1 MKFSLWLPAH
11 LPWSELRAAALDAE
25 GTGWH
30 GLWLEDHFMDNT
42 PEPNDGARGECLTQ
56 LAALAAVTERVRIGS
71 MVLGNTYRHPG
82 VVAKQAA
89 ALSDIADG
97 RFVLGVGAGWQEN
110 EHRAFG
116 IDYGDVPSRIR
127 WFREALE
134 IWTGLRDEESVS
146 FSGERYHLERASLHP
161 RPHARLPILVGG
173 KGEKVMPRLVARY
186 ADEWNFWS
194 MPEQYGPKNAIFTDA
209 LEAAGREPRSLH
221 RSTQAL
227 VFPGDAERAQAV
239 AEKGRP
245 AIGGSAAQLV
255 DAMGAYREAG
265 VDEFILPATACSS
278 AAEVADAGGWFFA
291 EVARPFVADANV
303 PAGPGDAG
311 VSS

>member
-11 LPWSELRAAALDAE
+11 LPWSSLFSAAHHASTARSGDAS
-25 GTGWH
+25 WR

-56 LAALAAVTERVRIGS
+56 LTALAATIPDIRIGS

-97 RFVLGVGAGWQEN
+97 RFVLGIGAGWQEN

-116 IDYGDVPSRIR
+116 IDYGNVPSRIR

-134 IWTGLRDEESVS
+134 IITRLRDEESVT
-146 FSGERYHLERASLHP
+146 FAGERYQLDRASLNP
-161 RPHARLPILVGG
+161 RPHAQLPVLIGG
-173 KGEKVMPRLVARY
+173 KGEKVMPKLVAAY

-194 MPEQYGPKNAIFTDA
+194 RPGEYSAKNAIFTAA
-209 LEAAGREPRSLH
+209 LEKAGRAPESLW

-227 VFPGDAERAQAV
+227 VFFGEGGAKKAAELT
-239 AEKGRP
+239 RP
-245 AIGGSAAQLV
+245 AIGGTAEQLV
-255 DAMGAYREAG
+255 DQMSAYQDAG
-265 VDEFILPATACSS
+265 VDEFILPVTNLTS
-278 AAEVADAGGWFFA
+278 AAAIQDTSDRFIAEVAAH
-291 EVARPFVADANV
+291 V
-303 PAGPGDAG
+303 
-311 VSS
+311 